1 MENLDGGAEDI
12 KRLAL
17 DALDI
22 RVYASPGNLEIKGV
36 IPLQLDLPTIAQTSA

>member
-1 MENLDGGAEDI
+1 MDNLEHASPEI

-22 RVYASPGNLEIKGV
+22 RVYANPDKLEIIGV
-36 IPLQLDLPTIAQTSA
+36 VPLESAIPTTVQTSG